1 MVKIAIV
8 GGGLVGSKIGAQLLK
23 SGQEVKYAQRDPT
36 SEKVKAL
43 LEQPEQSKATTATIH
58 EALEWCEVA
67 FLTVPG
73 QHKFGD
79 NKAVADSLGPGAKGK
94 VIIDATNPLSPYPGL
109 ETRWDGSLSAGE
121 EFQQHLPD
129 SFVYKALNT
138 VPAEHFAHP
147 DGSLI
152 NGKTLVALV
161 AGHPEKKDLALKV
174 IEAIGLETAYV
185 GPIRYARNLESL
197 AELYIHMSAFQQWGR
212 NWTFQIDKKK

>member
-8 GGGLVGSKIGAQLLK
+8 GGGLVGSKIGAQVLK
-23 SGQEVKYAQRDPT
+23 SGHEVKYAQRDPT
-36 SEKVKAL
+36 SEKVKGL
-43 LEQPEQSKATTATIH
+43 LAEQPNATVATIH

-94 VIIDATNPLSPYPGL
+94 VIIDVTNPLSPYPGL
-109 ETRWDGSLSAGE
+109 ETRWDGSPSAGE
-121 EFQQHLPD
+121 EFQQYLPE
-129 SFVYKALNT
+129 SFVFKALNT
-138 VPAEHFAHP
+138 VPAEHVTHP

-152 NGKTLVALV
+152 NNNKLLALV
-161 AGHPEKKDLALKV
+161 AGHPDKKDLALKV

-185 GPIRYARNLESL
+185 GPIRYARNLEAL
-197 AELYIHMSAFQQWGR
+197 AELYIHMAAFQQWGR
-212 NWTFQIDKKK
+212 NWAFQVDKKK